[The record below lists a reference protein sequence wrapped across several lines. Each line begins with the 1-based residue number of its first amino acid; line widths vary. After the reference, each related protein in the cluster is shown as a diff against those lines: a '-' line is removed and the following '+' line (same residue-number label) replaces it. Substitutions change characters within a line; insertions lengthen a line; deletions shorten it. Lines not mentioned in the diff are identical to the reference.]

1 MPAAMLAGARR
12 TAALWRSVRALQ
24 DRAVAATPVYGLPAL
39 YRLEQLPVRRPLTLA
54 GGQSSYERDTQ
65 GESAGNDDRDNFL
78 YVSGG
83 ERVMLDQAGPGT
95 VYRIW
100 VTGFDAATAWLRV
113 YFDGESAPRI
123 NLLLRELFSGTRS
136 PFLSPLVADNT
147 RSSGGFVCYLPL
159 PYQQSI
165 KVTTNMSGYYNL
177 GHHTFSPDTAVT
189 TWTGGEDSS
198 AARSAWSN
206 AGADPKDPSGA
217 SATTAT
223 VVVEQ
228 NRPQVLAGL
237 SGPRSIASIKLRVPG
252 VTPARVVTD
261 RGRAHRG
268 FSQFRAAI
276 DPGNS
281 GVVLTRRMDYGI
293 ADQRARVL
301 VDGAVAGEWFDP
313 GSDPSYRWRDST
325 FALPPALTAGKRAVT
340 VRVEFLSSAVDWNE
354 FSYRVQSTVAGAAVL
369 TDTIEVGD
377 PGSEAAHGYRIGT
390 QTWTGTQTFVYP
402 SRVSDTGRA
411 HTGASQFTLAVDP
424 ANTGVLLARRMDHGI
439 PDQRATVFVDG
450 VSAGVWEDLGADGVY
465 RWRDSSLRLPAALTA
480 GKSRITV
487 RVEFASSWLD
497 WNEFTYWT
505 YSSRPGGSVV
515 ASDTLDVGDPASE
528 TAHGYTIT
536 GQTWSGLLV
545 AGYDTADLLNN
556 TRLRVFWDGEAA
568 PSVDAPLGSF
578 FGMGQFGAHHARALP
593 VGIDSGDTLY
603 CYLPMPFRQQATVD
617 LISTRTLPT
626 VGVTAEVRHQPETR
640 DFADLA
646 YFRTRFTATTPT
658 VLGQDVAVLDTAGSG
673 SFIGVT
679 ASFAGDA
686 LRSYLEGDERIY
698 VDDDNTP
705 AFYGTGTEDF
715 FNGGFYFDHGPYTQP
730 LSGNPAHLAAGG
742 VDRTSAYRFFLQDA
756 VPFRRRI
763 RVSLQHGGHNEATA
777 DVWTL
782 AYYYQQPATTLQLT
796 DTLDVATAGSE
807 GSHSYRITTPTWSG
821 TRTYQY
827 EGAADTVDVTDNG
840 RAHRGTS
847 QFTLAINPLNS
858 GVLLRRRFDQTI
870 ANQRADVIVDGQPVG
885 AWYVAGN
892 NPFDQWRDTDFLIP
906 PTATAGK
913 STITVTLRF
922 VSSSL
927 DWNEFTY
934 WAYTLTQ

>member
-1 MPAAMLAGARR
+1 
-12 TAALWRSVRALQ
+12 V
-24 DRAVAATPVYGLPAL
+24 
-39 YRLEQLPVRRPLTLA
+39 
-54 GGQSSYERDTQ
+54 
-65 GESAGNDDRDNFL
+65 
-78 YVSGG
+78 
-83 ERVMLDQAGPGT
+83 
-95 VYRIW
+95 
-100 VTGFDAATAWLRV
+100 
-113 YFDGESAPRI
+113 
-123 NLLLRELFSGTRS
+123 
-136 PFLSPLVADNT
+136 
-147 RSSGGFVCYLPL
+147 
-159 PYQQSI
+159 
-165 KVTTNMSGYYNL
+165 
-177 GHHTFSPDTAVT
+177 
-189 TWTGGEDSS
+189 
-198 AARSAWSN
+198 
-206 AGADPKDPSGA
+206 
-217 SATTAT
+217 
-223 VVVEQ
+223 
-228 NRPQVLAGL
+228 
-237 SGPRSIASIKLRVPG
+237 
-252 VTPARVVTD
+252 
-261 RGRAHRG
+261 
-268 FSQFRAAI
+268 
-276 DPGNS
+276 
-281 GVVLTRRMDYGI
+281 
-293 ADQRARVL
+293 
-301 VDGAVAGEWFDP
+301 
-313 GSDPSYRWRDST
+313 
-325 FALPPALTAGKRAVT
+325 
-340 VRVEFLSSAVDWNE
+340 
-354 FSYRVQSTVAGAAVL
+354 
-369 TDTIEVGD
+369 
-377 PGSEAAHGYRIGT
+377 
-390 QTWTGTQTFVYP
+390 
-402 SRVSDTGRA
+402 
-411 HTGASQFTLAVDP
+411 
-424 ANTGVLLARRMDHGI
+424 
-439 PDQRATVFVDG
+439 
-450 VSAGVWEDLGADGVY
+450 
-465 RWRDSSLRLPAALTA
+465 RLPAALTA

-505 YSSRPGGSVV
+505 YSTLPDGSVV
-515 ASDTLDVGDPASE
+515 ATDTLDVGDPASE

-536 GQTWSGLLV
+536 EQTWSGSLV

-578 FGMGQFGAHHARALP
+578 FGMGQFGAHHVRALP
-593 VGIDSGDTLY
+593 VGIDSTDTLY
-603 CYLPMPFRQQATVD
+603 CYLPMPFRQQATID

-640 DFADLA
+640 DFADLV

-658 VLGQDVAVLDTAGSG
+658 AVGQDVPVLDAAGSG

-742 VDRTSAYRFFLQDA
+742 IDRTSAYRFFLQDA

-807 GSHSYRITTPTWSG
+807 GGHGYRITTPTWSG
-821 TRTYQY
+821 IRTYQY

-847 QFTLAINPLNS
+847 QFTLAISPLNS

-906 PTATAGK
+906 PTVTAGK
-913 STITVTLRF
+913 TTITVTLRF